1 MGDFMSGYHTSDQE
15 QIQMLKDWWRK
26 YGTTVLVG
34 LMVFFLVNF
43 SWSFWRNY
51 QQRYNDEASLM
62 YTQLLS
68 KTQLKQDDAV
78 RTLSDHLLKDYN
90 RTPYASLTALLLA
103 KNAVG
108 QKKMDVALTQLQWV
122 IDNSSSDSLKQMAR
136 IRAARILFANN
147 KKQEA
152 LDILQRVDDDG
163 YMAPVLELRGDILLS
178 QGKKDEAAAA
188 YRDALKSIPE
198 EATPPLLK
206 MKLERLS

>member
-1 MGDFMSGYHTSDQE
+1 MSGYHTSDQE